1 MLFEDQG
8 YVINENR
15 LINFFMGRGHITFDG
30 DYDDGKLTFYDVAE
44 AAVVFCKNRVEIS
57 ESTNNDNN
65 NSISESKESSMKIGK

>member
-8 YVINENR
+8 YVINEDR

-30 DYDDGKLTFYDVAE
+30 DYDDDKLTFYDVAE